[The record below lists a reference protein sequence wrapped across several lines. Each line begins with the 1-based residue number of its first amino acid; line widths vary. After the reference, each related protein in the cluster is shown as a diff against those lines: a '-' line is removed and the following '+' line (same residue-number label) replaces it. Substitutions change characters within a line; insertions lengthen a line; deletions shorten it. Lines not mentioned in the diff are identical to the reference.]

1 MVKVKNLHKR
11 FGNLHVLK
19 GIDLAFESGKITAVV
34 GPNGSGKTTL
44 IKSILGLVKPDGGEI
59 YVDETVLN
67 GTYEYRKW
75 IGYMPQIGH
84 FPENLRVEEIILMI
98 KDLRRASDE
107 DIDQELVRLFGLE
120 KEFDKPMRTLSGG
133 TRQKVSAVLAFS
145 FHPQILILDEPTA
158 GLDPVSSRILKEKIL
173 QERNRGKTIILTS
186 HIMSEV
192 ETLADR
198 IVFLLEGEIYYDG
211 SPTRLKEDVGEQ
223 DLERSIAKMM
233 EEGVPA

>member
-1 MVKVKNLHKR
+1 
-11 FGNLHVLK
+11 
-19 GIDLAFESGKITAVV
+19 
-34 GPNGSGKTTL
+34 
-44 IKSILGLVKPDGGEI
+44 
-59 YVDETVLN
+59 
-67 GTYEYRKW
+67 
-75 IGYMPQIGH
+75 
-84 FPENLRVEEIILMI
+84 MI
-98 KDLRRASDE
+98 KDLRRASNE

-173 QERNRGKTIILTS
+173 QERNHGKTIILTS